1 MLSWIMF
8 FRDPLMSPLQIG
20 PVIISSPVLKQLRSS
35 LQRFIKLSLVCECT
49 NRIQRNTPK
58 ERFNIFRASS
68 ECLIGQLRSDSDIPS
83 VSCQFFVLLTALIN
97 YTWVYCFIWSVGFVP
112 GLKHGSS
119 CISVLGASL
128 WTKRRSCWN

>member
-1 MLSWIMF
+1 MF

-20 PVIISSPVLKQLRSS
+20 LSSYHRQFWNDLGRRYNYLLNYPWSVSARTKHREILWRSG
-35 LQRFIKLSLVCECT
+35 LTF
-49 NRIQRNTPK
+49 
-58 ERFNIFRASS
+58 FRASL

-83 VSCQFFVLLTALIN
+83 VPCQFFALLTALIN
-97 YTWVYCFIWSVGFVP
+97 CTWVYCFIWSAGFVT
-112 GLKHGSS
+112 GLKHGPS